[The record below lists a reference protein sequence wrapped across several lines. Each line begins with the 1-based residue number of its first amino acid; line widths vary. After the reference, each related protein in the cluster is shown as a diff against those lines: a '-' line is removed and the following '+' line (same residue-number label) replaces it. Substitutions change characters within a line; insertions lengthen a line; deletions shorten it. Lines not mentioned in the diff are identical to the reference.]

1 MTTHILFI
9 LSHLSVLIMLST
21 SLQKEGP
28 GDVSP
33 AEIFLVKSKVTEG
46 QEVKFQCKVT
56 DVRTKRV
63 YVHLCASGTTVKT
76 AELEKTK
83 DGVMF
88 VFDKV
93 TVKDSGLYTCVY
105 SLEKDAACKMNI
117 IGRNSASLE
126 VSKGPGDVSPAEIF
140 VANSKVKEGQQVKF
154 KCKVT
159 DVRAQ
164 MVYVHLCASG
174 TTVKIAELEQT
185 KNDVMFVFDKVT
197 VKDSGLYT
205 CVYSLE
211 KDAAC
216 KMNIIGRNSASLEVS
231 DILPAKI
238 TAAKSSL
245 REGEGLTLTCSITG
259 HQSCSEVYVY
269 LCLNGIGNRNRTVNC
284 NIKSTTTTFLL
295 KNVKQQQSG
304 NYSCVY
310 STSNYSL
317 SEVRKTGE
325 NSIYVEVHDLIS
337 EDGGL
342 SNAIILLI
350 VAVAFALGIFMF
362 LPCRHIITLRL
373 YQNPDTSASPDS
385 DLYYCEITPGE
396 HPVDQSHQPCSA
408 GQPCHTVNA
417 VYSTV
422 QKCKGKEG
430 KNAKSFNSS
439 SETPAAYSLA
449 QWCEETT
456 EQPAGYYAEIH

>member
-295 KNVKQQQSG
+295 KNVKQQQS
-304 NYSCVY
+304 
-310 STSNYSL
+310 
-317 SEVRKTGE
+317 
-325 NSIYVEVHDLIS
+325 DLIS